1 MRKDFIKQKLKQIPF
16 TEVFKGI
23 ANFLIIIIIG
33 ITAAMNF
40 NKLEVVNSY
49 RELNKSINELTESYQ
64 QLRNSVD
71 ELNYELEKMDA
82 KIQEKK

>member
-1 MRKDFIKQKLKQIPF
+1 MRKDVIKQKLNRITS

-40 NKLEVVNSY
+40 NKSEVVNSY

>member
-1 MRKDFIKQKLKQIPF
+1 MRKDVIKQKLKEIPS

-33 ITAAMNF
+33 VTAAMNF
-40 NKLEVVNSY
+40 NKSEVVNSY

-64 QLRNSVD
+64 QLRNSVY
-71 ELNYELEKMDA
+71 ELNYELENAD
-82 KIQEKK
+82 INSQE